1 MYLILKQESMY
12 HWGTLC
18 SFMAWM
24 CSWVRSLVALP
35 FRTISMILKAI
46 LGSRPL
52 FIR

>member
-1 MYLILKQESMY
+1 MILKQESMY
-12 HWGTLC
+12 HWGTPC

-35 FRTISMILKAI
+35 LRTISMILKAI
-46 LGSRPL
+46 LGWRPL